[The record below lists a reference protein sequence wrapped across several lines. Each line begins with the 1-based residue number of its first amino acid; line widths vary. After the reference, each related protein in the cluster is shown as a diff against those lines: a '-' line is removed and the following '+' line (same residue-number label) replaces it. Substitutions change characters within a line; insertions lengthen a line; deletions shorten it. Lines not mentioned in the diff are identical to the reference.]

1 MRLYQKGIRFRV
13 PFPEVTHQNG
23 VLTAAAPYPGAVI
36 RYTADG
42 NEPTCF
48 SPLYTGEIKTEQP
61 ENYRFKTF
69 FTPHWGSIAVG
80 IEKYLHPEMKV
91 TTTIDAHPKCPPQV
105 LADGNEKTFFRSNRR
120 VKDGDTVL
128 FEFEKPL
135 DCRKITIKSGAY
147 QTSHYIITHAIVEI
161 STDGERFI
169 RSGWFDAEG
178 DSEVICT
185 VPIKALRIVFTE
197 PQYEERLVLQDLKIE

>member
-1 MRLYQKGIRFRV
+1 MNPITMQLVADEYIRMALKEDINSEDVSTNAVMPEYRKG
-13 PFPEVTHQNG
+13 EVQ
-23 VLTAAAPYPGAVI
+23 LLAK
-36 RYTADG
+36 ADG
-42 NEPTCF
+42 IIAGLQVFESVF
-48 SPLYTGEIKTEQP
+48 KLLDEATETKF
-61 ENYRFKTF
+61 E
-69 FTPHWGSIAVG
+69 
-80 IEKYLHPEMKV
+80 
-91 TTTIDAHPKCPPQV
+91 
-105 LADGNEKTFFRSNRR
+105 

>member
-1 MRLYQKGIRFRV
+1 M
-13 PFPEVTHQNG
+13 
-23 VLTAAAPYPGAVI
+23 
-36 RYTADG
+36 
-42 NEPTCF
+42 
-48 SPLYTGEIKTEQP
+48 
-61 ENYRFKTF
+61 
-69 FTPHWGSIAVG
+69 
-80 IEKYLHPEMKV
+80 
-91 TTTIDAHPKCPPQV
+91 
-105 LADGNEKTFFRSNRR
+105 
-120 VKDGDTVL
+120 
-128 FEFEKPL
+128 
-135 DCRKITIKSGAY
+135 RKITIKSGAY

>member
-80 IEKYLHPEMKV
+80 IEKLPEEQRKV
-91 TTTIDAHPKCPPQV
+91 VYFHMEGKNNFEIAEIMQISVNTV
-105 LADGNEKTFFRSNRR
+105 KTHK
-120 VKDGDTVL
+120 V
-128 FEFEKPL
+128 
-135 DCRKITIKSGAY
+135 
-147 QTSHYIITHAIVEI
+147 
-161 STDGERFI
+161 
-169 RSGWFDAEG
+169 
-178 DSEVICT
+178 
-185 VPIKALRIVFTE
+185 
-197 PQYEERLVLQDLKIE
+197 

>member
-1 MRLYQKGIRFRV
+1 MV
-13 PFPEVTHQNG
+13 
-23 VLTAAAPYPGAVI
+23 
-36 RYTADG
+36 

-91 TTTIDAHPKCPPQV
+91 TTTIDAHPKCPAQL

-135 DCRKITIKSGAY
+135 DCRKITIKSG
-147 QTSHYIITHAIVEI
+147 SLPDEPIISLPMLLSKYLRMESVLYVPAG
-161 STDGERFI
+161 SMPKG
-169 RSGWFDAEG
+169 
-178 DSEVICT
+178 T
-185 VPIKALRIVFTE
+185 VK
-197 PQYEERLVLQDLKIE
+197 

>member
-69 FTPHWGSIAVG
+69 LRRIG
-80 IEKYLHPEMKV
+80 E
-91 TTTIDAHPKCPPQV
+91 V
-105 LADGNEKTFFRSNRR
+105 LLSVSKSTCIRR
-120 VKDGDTVL
+120 
-128 FEFEKPL
+128 
-135 DCRKITIKSGAY
+135 
-147 QTSHYIITHAIVEI
+147 
-161 STDGERFI
+161 
-169 RSGWFDAEG
+169 
-178 DSEVICT
+178 
-185 VPIKALRIVFTE
+185 
-197 PQYEERLVLQDLKIE
+197 

>member
-1 MRLYQKGIRFRV
+1 METK
-13 PFPEVTHQNG
+13 N
-23 VLTAAAPYPGAVI
+23 
-36 RYTADG
+36 
-42 NEPTCF
+42 
-48 SPLYTGEIKTEQP
+48 
-61 ENYRFKTF
+61 F
-69 FTPHWGSIAVG
+69 F
-80 IEKYLHPEMKV
+80 
-91 TTTIDAHPKCPPQV
+91 Q
-105 LADGNEKTFFRSNRR
+105 SNRR
-120 VKDGDTVL
+120 VKTGYVL

>member
-1 MRLYQKGIRFRV
+1 M
-13 PFPEVTHQNG
+13 
-23 VLTAAAPYPGAVI
+23 
-36 RYTADG
+36 
-42 NEPTCF
+42 
-48 SPLYTGEIKTEQP
+48 
-61 ENYRFKTF
+61 
-69 FTPHWGSIAVG
+69 
-80 IEKYLHPEMKV
+80 
-91 TTTIDAHPKCPPQV
+91 
-105 LADGNEKTFFRSNRR
+105 
-120 VKDGDTVL
+120 

-161 STDGERFI
+161 STDGERFM

-197 PQYEERLVLQDLKIE
+197 PQYEERLVLQDLNREMNVFFGNTTRNIIMHYVFGWCGL